1 MASVYLHNP
10 IHILWQT
17 NLFDLLMVVIFVTAA
32 IYAAMQF
39 RRGRRMYASLMIA
52 AFIYGIT
59 LELGG
64 MATHHS
70 YTQGTFTVMLN
81 FPALS
86 LFRHSTQMPSYV
98 PIFYPVVL
106 FLGFK
111 VLEAL
116 GIRSRWQAAITGGLI
131 MVFID
136 APYIIEGG
144 LRHIVWWTWHSD
156 FTMYQ
161 LWLGWPL
168 VDLWWHATWDA
179 LFFYLMLRF
188 LPRIDAVVG
197 SPDRWSNA
205 RVLGV
210 FPPIAAAIVLLCGTV
225 LCAPVAAVT
234 YLGGRQWPVV
244 ATLVVIYTV
253 IAIQAL
259 RKAIPDRIEPITV
272 AVVGAYTACFAAMV
286 WANVAFEGRVTLYI
300 AVQTAGLILLC
311 LTTALPVLLRR
322 RTDPAGTQRP
332 VQAQVAET
340 YP

>member
-1 MASVYLHNP
+1 MAPVYLHNP
-10 IHILWQT
+10 THILWQT
-17 NLFDLLMVVIFVTAA
+17 DLFDLLMLGIFVMAA
-32 IYAAMQF
+32 IYSAMQF
-39 RRGRRMYASLMIA
+39 RRGRRIYASLMVT
-52 AFIYGIT
+52 AFIYGLV

-81 FPALS
+81 FPALA
-86 LFRHSTQMPSYV
+86 LFRNSTQMPSYV

-106 FLGFK
+106 FIGFK

-144 LRHIVWWTWHSD
+144 LRDIVWWTWHPD
-156 FTMYQ
+156 FPMYQ

-188 LPRIDAVVG
+188 LPRIDAGVG
-197 SPDRWSNA
+197 SPHRWSNA
-205 RVLGV
+205 RTLGV
-210 FPPIAAAIVLLCGTV
+210 FPPIAAAIVLLCGSV

-244 ATLVVIYTV
+244 LTLVVIYAV
-253 IAIQAL
+253 IAGRAL
-259 RKAIPDRIEPITV
+259 RNAVPSRVEPITV
-272 AVVGAYTACFAAMV
+272 AVVGVYAACFTAMV
-286 WANVAFEGRVTLYI
+286 CANVMFEGRMTLYI
-300 AVQTAGLILLC
+300 AVQTAGLVLLC
-311 LTTALPVLLRR
+311 VTTALPFLLAR
-322 RTDPAGTQRP
+322 RTRA
-332 VQAQVAET
+332 AET
-340 YP
+340 ELHQQHHATV